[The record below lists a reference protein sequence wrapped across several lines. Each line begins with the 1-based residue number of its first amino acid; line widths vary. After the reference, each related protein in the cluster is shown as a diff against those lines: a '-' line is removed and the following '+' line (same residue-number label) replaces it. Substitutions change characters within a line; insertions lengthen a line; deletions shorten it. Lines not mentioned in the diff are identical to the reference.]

1 MGNVRVWIQD
11 LWGGGGGKANNLQG
25 ILSRSTVPQTVM
37 RERKCTLLHQLRWI
51 PHHAD
56 TLRLWREIFSL
67 PNVFSRTQPR
77 HSGLTQGRFLPGV
90 LHSYRLKRR
99 SKHNAKRTR
108 HCGVHLA
115 LCTHVAEKLRPHSQ
129 INPQST
135 LWSREW
141 FQTPVL
147 ATGAVGARGSGL
159 SRSRPLWAHCTHTQL
174 QSSLHRLW
182 GMGKHFCLWAQ
193 QFLWALIHTLNE
205 IIYWTIKLCLSLGSK
220 SSSVTLSAKSLKPEI
235 SSLALFQVFRFI
247 SDIKGLQIKDLRF
260 LMYLYYPVW
269 SSFLTTLDLLLT

>member
-11 LWGGGGGKANNLQG
+11 LWGGGGGKANNLQR

-129 INPQST
+129 TNPQST

-159 SRSRPLWAHCTHTQL
+159 SRSRPLWAHCTHTASVKL
-174 QSSLHRLW
+174 ASSLGH
-182 GMGKHFCLWAQ
+182 GEA
-193 QFLWALIHTLNE
+193 FLFVSTAVPLGFDTYTKWNYILN
-205 IIYWTIKLCLSLGSK
+205 YKTVPVS
-220 SSSVTLSAKSLKPEI
+220 
-235 SSLALFQVFRFI
+235 
-247 SDIKGLQIKDLRF
+247 GLQKLF
-260 LMYLYYPVW
+260 SYPFSKV
-269 SSFLTTLDLLLT
+269 LETRNK